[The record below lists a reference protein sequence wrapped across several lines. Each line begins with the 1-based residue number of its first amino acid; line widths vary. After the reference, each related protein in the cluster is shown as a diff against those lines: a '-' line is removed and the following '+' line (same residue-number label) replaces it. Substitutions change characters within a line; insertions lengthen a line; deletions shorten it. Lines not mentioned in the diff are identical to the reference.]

1 MEREASLNHE
11 GFHEVYCACSTR
23 SGSVAVAKD
32 ANTGRNRDGGKQT
45 GISSCCTT
53 MLVLHALPKL
63 YYRRKVCMSVHCR
76 RWEQTGGIQSQTV
89 PRTPT
94 QFPCL
99 TPSLLS
105 SRPPSLVSRTS
116 SRPPSTQTLWY
127 VCTVTQYGTMCTARR
142 LFVYF
147 TNLCLI
153 IFCL

>member
-1 MEREASLNHE
+1 
-11 GFHEVYCACSTR
+11 
-23 SGSVAVAKD
+23 
-32 ANTGRNRDGGKQT
+32 
-45 GISSCCTT
+45 

-127 VCTVTQYGTMCTARR
+127 VCTVTQYGTILCALQEGCLCILLTYVSLFL
-142 LFVYF
+142 LFVACSIGQF
-147 TNLCLI
+147 GVHGIRALDQRI
-153 IFCL
+153 WSKEQDWPI